1 MVNLSRFIS
10 LNIRMIKPKTQ
21 DAIASSLEKLKTE
34 GNYRVFTDILRQ
46 RGDFP
51 RAVYYGKYNIK
62 QITNWCSNDY
72 LGMGQHKVVLDAM
85 HTALDTAGAGAGGTR
100 NISGTTH
107 YHIALEHELAKL
119 HDKTSALTFT
129 SGYVAN
135 QATLSVLGRMI
146 PNAHYISD
154 RHNHN
159 SMIVGI
165 KSTKIPRTVWDHND
179 LKQLKEILN
188 GLDDKCQP
196 IIALEGVYSMDGDRG
211 LVADVCELAR
221 KYGAMVYVDEVHAVG
236 LYGKRGAGVAEEQQC
251 VDGVDVIQG
260 TLAKA
265 FGVQGGYIAAGR
277 DLVDMVRSYA
287 DGFIFSTS
295 MSPVLCAGALASVK
309 YVQDHPGLR
318 EKIMAVA
325 YNTRE
330 HLKAAGLEINPLSE
344 NGHIVPVMIRDAVK
358 CKAISDWLLD
368 EKGIYVQP
376 INYPTVPW
384 GTERL
389 RFTPTPNHTEA
400 DIDYLAR
407 SLKEA
412 FNVIN
417 NQN

>member
-1 MVNLSRFIS
+1 
-10 LNIRMIKPKTQ
+10 MIKPKTQ
-21 DAIASSLEKLKTE
+21 DTIAASLEKLRSE

-51 RAVYYGKYNIK
+51 HAIWYGRYNIK
-62 QITNWCSNDY
+62 KITNWCSNDY

-85 HTALDTAGAGAGGTR
+85 HTVLDTAGAGSGGTR

-107 YHIALEHELAKL
+107 YHVALESELAKL

-135 QATLSVLGRMI
+135 QSTLSVLGRI
-146 PNAHYISD
+146 LPNVHYISD
-154 RHNHN
+154 SNNHN

-165 KSTKIPRTVWDHND
+165 KSSQAPRTVWKHND
-179 LKQLKEILN
+179 LSHLKEILSSLEEN
-188 GLDDKCQP
+188 VQP
-196 IIALEGVYSMDGDRG
+196 IIALEGVYSMDGDKG
-211 LVADVCELAR
+211 PIADVCELAR
-221 KYGAMVYVDEVHAVG
+221 LYGAMVYVDEVHAVG
-236 LYGKRGAGVAEEQQC
+236 LYGPRGAGVAEEQKC
-251 VDGVDVIQG
+251 VDGVDIIQG

-287 DGFIFSTS
+287 QGLIFSTS
-295 MSPVLCAGALASVK
+295 MAPVLCAGALASVK
-309 YVQDHPGLR
+309 YVQDHPELR
-318 EKIMAVA
+318 GKIQQVA
-325 YNTRE
+325 KATRE
-330 HLKAAGLEINPLSE
+330 HLRAIGMKVLPESDI
-344 NGHIVPVMIRDAVK
+344 GHIVPVMVRDAK
-358 CKAISDWLLD
+358 RCKRISDWLLD

-376 INYPTVPW
+376 INYPTVAW

-400 DIDYLAR
+400 DIYYLAE

-412 FNVIN
+412 FNVIDE
-417 NQN
+417 

>member
-1 MVNLSRFIS
+1 
-10 LNIRMIKPKTQ
+10 MIKPKTQ
-21 DAIASSLEKLKTE
+21 DAIAASLEKLKQE

-51 RAVYYGKYNIK
+51 HAMYYGKYNIK
-62 QITNWCSNDY
+62 NITNWCSNDY

-85 HTALDTAGAGAGGTR
+85 HTALDTTGAGAGGTR

-107 YHIALEHELAKL
+107 YHVALEHELAKL

-135 QATLSVLGRMI
+135 QSTLSILGRMI

-154 RHNHN
+154 AHNHN

-165 KSTKIPRTVWDHND
+165 KSSMAPRTVWRHND
-179 LKQLKEILN
+179 LKHLKEILD
-188 GLDDKCQP
+188 GLDVTAQP

-211 LVADVCELAR
+211 LVSDVCDLAR

-236 LYGKRGAGVAEEQQC
+236 LYGKRGAGVAEEQFC

-277 DLVDMVRSYA
+277 DLVDMIRSYA
-287 DGFIFSTS
+287 QGFIFSTS
-295 MSPVLCAGALASVK
+295 MSPVLCAGAMASVK
-309 YVQDHPGLR
+309 YVQDHPKLR
-318 EKIMAVA
+318 AKIFEVA
-325 YNTRE
+325 NMTRE
-330 HLKAAGLEINPLSE
+330 HLKSTDIEVNPLSE
-344 NGHIVPVMIRDAVK
+344 NGHIVPVMIRDAK
-358 CKAISDWLLD
+358 RCKAISDWLLE
-368 EKGIYVQP
+368 EKSIYVQP

-384 GTERL
+384 KTERL

-400 DIDYLAR
+400 DIFYLTE

-412 FNVIN
+412 LNAKI
-417 NQN
+417 

>member
-1 MVNLSRFIS
+1 
-10 LNIRMIKPKTQ
+10 MIKPKTQ
-21 DAIASSLEKLKTE
+21 DAIAKSLEKLKTE

-46 RGDFP
+46 KGDFP
-51 RAVYYGKYNIK
+51 RAIWYGKYNIK
-62 QITNWCSNDY
+62 HITNWCSNDY
-72 LGMGQHKVVLDAM
+72 LGMGQHKVVTDAM

-107 YHIALEHELAKL
+107 YHVALEHELAKL

-146 PNAHYISD
+146 PNVHYISD
-154 RHNHN
+154 KHNHN

-165 KSTKIPRTVWDHND
+165 KSTKVNRTVWRHND
-179 LKQLKEILN
+179 LDHLKEILKD
-188 GLDDKCQP
+188 LPIDAQP
-196 IIALEGVYSMDGDRG
+196 IIALEGVYSMDGDKG
-211 LVADVCELAR
+211 LVSDVCEIAR
-221 KYGAMVYVDEVHAVG
+221 LHGAMVYVDEVHAVG
-236 LYGKRGAGVAEEQQC
+236 LYGARGAGVAEEQFC
-251 VDGVDVIQG
+251 VDGVDIIQG

-265 FGVQGGYIAAGR
+265 FGVQGGYIAGSR

-309 YVQDHPGLR
+309 YVQDHPELR
-318 EKIMAVA
+318 AKIFEVA
-325 YNTRE
+325 HNTRE
-330 HLKAAGLEINPLSE
+330 HLRATGLEINPLSE
-344 NGHIVPVMIRDAVK
+344 GGHIVPVMIRDAK
-358 CKAISDWLLD
+358 KTKAISDWLLE
-368 EKGIYVQP
+368 EKALYVQP

-384 GTERL
+384 GAERL

-412 FNVIN
+412 FEKIKGD
-417 NQN
+417 

>member
-1 MVNLSRFIS
+1 
-10 LNIRMIKPKTQ
+10 MIKPKTQ
-21 DAIASSLEKLKTE
+21 DAIAASLEKLKQE

-46 RGDFP
+46 KGDFP
-51 RAVYYGKYNIK
+51 RAIWYGKYNIK

-85 HTALDTAGAGAGGTR
+85 HTVLDTAGAGSGGTR

-107 YHIALEHELAKL
+107 YHVALERELAQL

-135 QATLSVLGRMI
+135 QSTLSVLGRML
-146 PNAHYISD
+146 PNVHYISD
-154 RHNHN
+154 SNNHN

-165 KSTKIPRTVWDHND
+165 KSSQAPYTIWRHND
-179 LKQLKEILN
+179 LEHLKEILK
-188 GLDDKCQP
+188 GLPVETQP
-196 IIALEGVYSMDGDRG
+196 IIAMEGVYSMDGDKG
-211 LVADVCELAR
+211 LVSNVCEIAR
-221 KYGAMVYVDEVHAVG
+221 LHGAMVYVDEVHAVG
-236 LYGKRGAGVAEEQQC
+236 LYGRRGAGIAEEQQC
-251 VDGVDVIQG
+251 VDGVDIIQG
-260 TLAKA
+260 TLAKG

-277 DLVDMVRSYA
+277 DLIDMIRSYA
-287 DGFIFSTS
+287 QGLIFSTS

-309 YVQDHPGLR
+309 YVQDHPDLR
-318 EKIMAVA
+318 EKIMLTAKM
-325 YNTRE
+325 TRD
-330 HLKAAGLEINPLSE
+330 HLRNAGLEVNELSE
-344 NGHIVPVMIRDAVK
+344 GGHIVPVMVRDAKK
-358 CKAISDWLLD
+358 CKAISDYLLN

-376 INYPTVPW
+376 INYPTVAW

-400 DIDYLAR
+400 DIYYLAE

>member
-1 MVNLSRFIS
+1 M
-10 LNIRMIKPKTQ
+10 IRPKTQ
-21 DAIASSLEKLKTE
+21 DAIAKSLEKLKTE

-51 RAVYYGKYNIK
+51 NAIWYGKYNIK
-62 QITNWCSNDY
+62 KITNWCSNDY
-72 LGMGQHKVVLDAM
+72 LGMGQHKVVIDAM

-107 YHIALEHELAKL
+107 YHVALEHELAKL

-146 PNAHYISD
+146 PNAHFISD
-154 RHNHN
+154 KHNHN

-165 KSTKIPRTVWDHND
+165 KSSKVPRTVWNHND
-179 LKQLKEILN
+179 LNHLKEILK
-188 GLDDKCQP
+188 GLDDSVQP
-196 IIALEGVYSMDGDRG
+196 IIALEGIYSMDGDRG
-211 LVADVCELAR
+211 LVSDVCEIAR
-221 KYGAMVYVDEVHAVG
+221 LYGAMVYVDEVHAVG
-236 LYGKRGAGVAEEQQC
+236 LYGNRGAGIAEEQHC
-251 VDGVDVIQG
+251 VDGVDIIQG

-265 FGVQGGYIAAGR
+265 FGVQGGYIAGSR

-295 MSPVLCAGALASVK
+295 MSPVLCAGALSSVK
-309 YVQDHPGLR
+309 YVQDHPELR
-318 EKIMAVA
+318 TKIMSVA
-325 YNTRE
+325 HDTRE
-330 HLKAAGLEINPLSE
+330 HLRSAGLEINPLSE
-344 NGHIVPVMIRDAVK
+344 NGHIVPVMIRDANK
-358 CKAISDWLLD
+358 TKAISDWLLE
-368 EKGIYVQP
+368 EKALYVQP

-400 DIDYLAR
+400 DIYYLAE

-417 NQN
+417 NQS